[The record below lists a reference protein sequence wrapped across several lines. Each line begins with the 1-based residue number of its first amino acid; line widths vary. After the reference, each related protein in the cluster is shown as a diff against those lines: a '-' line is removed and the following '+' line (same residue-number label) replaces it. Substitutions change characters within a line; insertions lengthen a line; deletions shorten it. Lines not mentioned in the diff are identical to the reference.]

1 MLGISPQSV
10 ESHERFR
17 ERHGLNVPLL
27 ADPGKRVARAYG
39 VLGPGGMRAQG
50 GLPRGRR
57 RPDPLPARGAVRAAL
72 PGRGGSRARRG
83 RGGLSAVAAA
93 KPEAERFELDAGGL
107 GIAGEE
113 VGEGPPVV
121 LLHGITATR
130 RYVVHGSLALPRA
143 GHKLITYDARGHGE
157 SDPAPPGGGYGYEDL
172 ASDLGAVLSGAGG
185 APGRGR
191 RPLARLPHHGD
202 VRAGAPRGTR
212 GRGLHRAG
220 EPRPAAAGRG
230 ARPLGPAWRT
240 ASSRAAWTASCAPT
254 GRTSTWPR
262 SGASACC
269 AITRERIG
277 RHRNPHAFAA
287 ALREVPRSLP
297 FEGMAELESLAV
309 PALVVASHDDADP
322 GHPYAVAEAWA
333 EALPSAR
340 ADQRGAGP
348 DSSRLAGRPPLARDR
363 GVLRAPRGGRAP
375 QGRLSARNMLPR
387 R

>member
-1 MLGISPQSV
+1 M
-10 ESHERFR
+10 
-17 ERHGLNVPLL
+17 
-27 ADPGKRVARAYG
+27 
-39 VLGPGGMRAQG
+39 
-50 GLPRGRR
+50 
-57 RPDPLPARGAVRAAL
+57 
-72 PGRGGSRARRG
+72 
-83 RGGLSAVAAA
+83 AAA

-157 SDPAPPGGGYGYEDL
+157 SDPARPGDGYGYEDL
-172 ASDLGAVLSGAGG
+172 ASDLGAVL
-185 APGRGR
+185 RE
-191 RPLARLPHHGD
+191 
-202 VRAGAPRGTR
+202 RAGPTAVVGGHSLGCHTTATYALEHPGELAGAVFIGPVSLGLPPPDEVLAYWDRLADGLEQGGVDGFMRAYGADLDVAP
-212 GRGLHRAG
+212 
-220 EPRPAAAGRG
+220 E
-230 ARPLGPAWRT
+230 WRE
-240 ASSRAAWTASCAPT
+240 RVL
-254 GRTSTWPR
+254 
-262 SGASACC
+262 

-333 EALPSAR
+333 EALPSAELISEE
-340 ADQRGAGP
+340 RGQT
-348 DSSRLAGRPPLARDR
+348 PLAWQ
-363 GVLRAPRGGRAP
+363 G
-375 QGRLSARNMLPR
+375 GRLSRAIAAFCERPEVAERLEAG
-387 R
+387 